1 VSAAF
6 APLGAYDVNTC
17 SAPVLTSGRG

>member
-6 APLGAYDVNTC
+6 APLGAYDINTC
-17 SAPVLTSGRG
+17 SAPVLTSGRS